1 MENDTPGTGEPAPQE
16 RLRDRSMLMG
26 NLLTVAAGLISVVQA
41 LRADSW
47 WPLWVAAGGL
57 TLAGVLAYRLRQR
70 RWRAA
75 AVSLAALLL
84 LGGGGVLLAVTR
96 PEDRQSGTPA
106 AVGATG
112 VAPPSDAPAT
122 GAVPSSGAPTSGAP
136 VPGGPTSAG
145 TAPTNPAVDVSGTPA
160 ATAAGTVFSDV
171 VQLDKKTGVD
181 LDGGRA
187 VRRYAQDATVDLYL
201 DWGYILYSSA
211 RHSAMYD
218 DSYQGPEEGA
228 DARCRTYREAERDT
242 FPHKYIGGGNQQYC
256 FTTSEGHPGWV
267 QAVNTVGD
275 GGLILKVTVWA
286 G

>member
-1 MENDTPGTGEPAPQE
+1 MDNDTPGTGEPVGQE
-16 RLRDRSMLMG
+16 RLGNRSMLMG

-47 WPLWVAAGGL
+47 WPLWVTAGGL

-75 AVSLAALLL
+75 AVSLAVLLL
-84 LGGGGVLLAVTR
+84 LGGGGVLLAVIR
-96 PEDRQSGTPA
+96 PDDRPPSGTPA

-112 VAPPSDAPAT
+112 VAPSSGSPA
-122 GAVPSSGAPTSGAP
+122 AGAPTSGAAT
-136 VPGGPTSAG
+136 PGGPTSAG
-145 TAPTNPAVDVSGTPA
+145 TAPTSPAVDMSGTPTA
-160 ATAAGTVFSDV
+160 AAAGTVFSDV

-181 LDGGRA
+181 LDDGRA

-218 DSYQGPEEGA
+218 DSNAGPEEGA
-228 DARCRTYREAERDT
+228 DARCRTYREAKRDT
-242 FPHKYIGGGNQQYC
+242 FAHKYIGGGNQQYC
-256 FTTSEGHPGWV
+256 FTTSEGRHAWV

-275 GGLILKVTVWA
+275 GGLILKVTVWK